1 MKRPKRRRSGII
13 CRTMTPPNADQ
24 HNPDP
29 NYCAALIARCGLT
42 QDEIAK
48 RLAVGK
54 RALRAYKDAG
64 PNGLKMPYLVQFG
77 LECLPKA
84 KT

>member
-1 MKRPKRRRSGII
+1 
-13 CRTMTPPNADQ
+13 MTPPNAQQ

-29 NYCAALIARCGLT
+29 NYCSALIAQSGLT
-42 QDEIAK
+42 PAEIAK
-48 RLAVGK
+48 ILGISPRS
-54 RALRAYKDAG
+54 LRAYKADG
-64 PNGLKMPYLVQFG
+64 PNRLPIPYLVQYG